1 LIGSDKIKISSPL
14 LAKKKKLS
22 YIRKINKL
30 LVVTKLGQ
38 KVQENSSKSTY
49 DSVEQLKKLL
59 SHGYVVN
66 RISYPPTSD
75 GTSSIMIDLIQPQ
88 YHEECL
94 LTVFGKEAVALSGFV
109 KSLLSDKKK
118 KGEIVE

>member
-1 LIGSDKIKISSPL
+1 LIGSYNIKTSSPF
-14 LAKKKKLS
+14 LAKKEKVS

-30 LVVTKLGQ
+30 LVVTNLGQ
-38 KVQENSSKSTY
+38 KVQENSSKSAY

-75 GTSSIMIDLIQPQ
+75 ESSSIMIDLIQPQ

-109 KSLLSDKKK
+109 KS
-118 KGEIVE
+118 IIR